1 MKDGIKIIKGY
12 KRNSFLILY
21 FILILNLFS
30 CISISDEKF
39 IYLNKLTI
47 FSSEIHMVIKGNG
60 NQSILNDS
68 FSMEPSEVFVNG
80 IFRESCK
87 KFCELE
93 YEENNVTLYF
103 NNSVTS
109 CEFMF
114 SELNNIKEIDFSY
127 FDFSSVTTMSL
138 CLEIV

>member
-21 FILILNLFS
+21 FILIINLFL
-30 CISISDEKF
+30 CISISDEKY
-39 IYLNKLTI
+39 IYSKKLTI
-47 FSSEIHMVIKGNG
+47 YSSEIHMVIKGNG

-68 FSMEPSEVFVNG
+68 FSIEPSEVFVNG

-103 NNSVTS
+103 NDSITS
-109 CEFMF
+109 CENMF
-114 SELNNIKEIDFSY
+114 YLLENKKEIDLSK
-127 FDFSSVTTMSL
+127 FDFTYITK
-138 CLEIV
+138 